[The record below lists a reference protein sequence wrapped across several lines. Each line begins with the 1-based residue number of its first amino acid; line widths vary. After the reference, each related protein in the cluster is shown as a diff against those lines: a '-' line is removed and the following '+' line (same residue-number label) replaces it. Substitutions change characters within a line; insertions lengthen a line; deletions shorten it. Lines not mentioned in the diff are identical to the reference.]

1 MAAAQPRRA
10 RTSARS
16 GAQGDERP
24 GKSGAGKNT
33 DRWVWIDCE
42 MTGLDPDRHV
52 LLEIATIITDTRLTV
67 VATGPDLVIR
77 PTAAEMKRMDPWPRR
92 THRKSGLLDRVAT
105 EGIPLKDAE
114 RQTLAFIRRHC
125 YTRTAPL
132 CGNSVWQDRRF
143 LSRYMPA
150 LERTFTTGSST

>member
-24 GKSGAGKNT
+24 GKSRTGKSGAGKNT

-67 VATGPDLVIR
+67 VATGP
-77 PTAAEMKRMDPWPRR
+77 
-92 THRKSGLLDRVAT
+92 
-105 EGIPLKDAE
+105 
-114 RQTLAFIRRHC
+114 
-125 YTRTAPL
+125 
-132 CGNSVWQDRRF
+132 
-143 LSRYMPA
+143 
-150 LERTFTTGSST
+150 